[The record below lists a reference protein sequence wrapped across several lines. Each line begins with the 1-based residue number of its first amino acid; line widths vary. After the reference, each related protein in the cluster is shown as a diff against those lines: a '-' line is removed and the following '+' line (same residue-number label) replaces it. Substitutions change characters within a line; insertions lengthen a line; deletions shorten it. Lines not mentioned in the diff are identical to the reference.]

1 MAKLGKD
8 VYIIIGPPLSDWKC
22 LMVKMTRKEDA
33 PEVIQPGGFVYLTGT
48 LPLHIEFKSKSIPY
62 KYIVMDSNCRA
73 TWESIHHS
81 TLKEGEVNRCLV
93 VPDRTETRFFKFDD
107 VILPKDTQTPSFLQQ
122 KGREMATKWMLP
134 RPKNFRSSTFDFEQI
149 WGRFELVI
157 KTHGPNGTKLCIG
170 DDPNGYFNPYNYNVD
185 STAKNL
191 LNNFFKAFGQSVQD
205 KKDNKEI
212 LLRMVIFFCLAAAKT
227 KFFSLNM
234 RDQYLALFD
243 IFWRN
248 KDLIPGHLPESIH
261 GEIQI
266 KIVESLKKI
275 VQDFVD
281 LPINVWSAAELT
293 DSGNW
298 IFVMP
303 FIHRWDRSRG
313 ETDTW
318 CQYNETIFIPD

>member
-48 LPLHIEFKSKSIPY
+48 LPLNIEYKSKSIPY
-62 KYIVMDSNCRA
+62 KYIVTDTNGHA
-73 TWESIHHS
+73 TWESIYHS
-81 TLKEGEVNRCLV
+81 TLKGGEVNRCLV
-93 VPDRTETRFFKFDD
+93 VPNRTEARFFKFDD
-107 VILPKDTQTPSFLQQ
+107 VILPKEAKTPSPLQQ
-122 KGREMATKWMLP
+122 KGREMATKLMLP
-134 RPKNFRSSTFDFEQI
+134 RPSHFRSPAFDFEQI
-149 WGRFELVI
+149 WERFDQVI
-157 KTHGPNGTKLCIG
+157 KTHGHNGTKLCIG
-170 DDPNGYFNPYNYNVD
+170 DDPKGYFNPSYYNVD
-185 STAKNL
+185 SIVKNQ
-191 LNNFFKAFGQSVQD
+191 LNNFFKAFGPSVQE
-205 KKDNKEI
+205 KKDNKET
-212 LLRMVIFFCLAAAKT
+212 LFRMVIFFCLTAAKT
-227 KFFSLNM
+227 NFFSLNM
-234 RDQYLALFD
+234 RDQYMALFD
-243 IFWRN
+243 IFWSN
-248 KDLIPGHLPESIH
+248 KDLIPDNLPESIH

-281 LPINVWSAAELT
+281 LPINVWSAAELAHC
-293 DSGNW
+293 GNW